1 MAPRAN
7 LQREPDRCSRDL
19 LGTTGAGPRWVYRLG
34 YLSPCQEVQGRGP
47 LRFASSSQKQAA
59 LDGIFFFQAEDG
71 IRDCLLSRGLGDV
84 YKRQRDGC
92 TSCRWKLSSGS
103 LLGLK
108 GGELGIRGPVL
119 LPVENEPQSFQRTA

>member
-59 LDGIFFFQAEDG
+59 LDGIFF
-71 IRDCLLSRGLGDV
+71 LSRLCFPVHDYRRFIWVSVQASIFLVLRRTLERLGFV
-84 YKRQRDGC
+84 FY
-92 TSCRWKLSSGS
+92 W
-103 LLGLK
+103 
-108 GGELGIRGPVL
+108 
-119 LPVENEPQSFQRTA
+119 